1 MSGYK
6 HILFAIDHD
15 DNGVNI
21 LKSMMDFSG
30 NFNVKVSLVHVV
42 RSLSVSYAHVDAML
56 IDRKIEEDNNY
67 GHTISSIA
75 ISNQLQKMIHILKNM
90 RVRDTEKYMQ
100 LVIG

>member
-1 MSGYK
+1 MDRLLHDSSVTLYNF
-6 HILFAIDHD
+6 ILD
-15 DNGVNI
+15 
-21 LKSMMDFSG
+21 KSATSARTTVYS
-30 NFNVKVSLVHVV
+30 NNL
-42 RSLSVSYAHVDAML
+42 SYAIEDDGMGTREEQL
-56 IDRKIEEDNNY
+56 ITDRKIEEDNNY